1 MLYILYIN
9 QNALV
14 VSGWWS
20 SENPVAG
27 KVYQENTSER
37 CQTLNI
43 SAWENV
49 VTKTYYDQELVSA
62 EIFPC

>member
-20 SENPVAG
+20 SEDHVAG
-27 KVYQENTSER
+27 KVHQENTLGKMSNPEYFCLGKR
-37 CQTLNI
+37 SYEDL
-43 SAWENV
+43 
-49 VTKTYYDQELVSA
+49 L
-62 EIFPC
+62 